1 MKKIILTL
9 AIISAT
15 LNQSAHAGGITLP
28 SENEMSSMSVVLLPT
43 YVTFSPTM
51 ALSDLSDQKKIVM
64 RAHDDIAYF
73 VATDG
78 AVRTARFNQALA
90 VVREM
95 SGDQSSQDM
104 ELAEAILSEAR

>member
-1 MKKIILTL
+1 MKKTILIL
-9 AIISAT
+9 AVISASCS
-15 LNQSAHAGGITLP
+15 QYARAGGIELP
-28 SENEMSSMSVVLLPT
+28 SDSEMSSMTVVVLPT

-51 ALSDLSDQKKIVM
+51 ALGDLSEQKKIVM

-78 AVRTARFNQALA
+78 AVRTAKFNRAIA

-95 SGDQSSQDM
+95 AGDQYSQDM
-104 ELAEAILSEAR
+104 ELALAVLAGSQ